1 MSTAPSR
8 KEATHER
15 IVSTAARIIRRS
27 GYDGV
32 GVADIMK
39 EAGLTHGG
47 FYAHF
52 PSKTALLAEAADHA
66 CDEGVGRLHKLTE
79 AVPAEDAL
87 DTIIDYYLSDAH
99 VATQEHGCSLAA
111 LASEVPRQEPEI
123 RRAAT
128 RNIKKMLEVV
138 EGHMPGEKKARRR
151 REKAMAALGSLVGT
165 LILARA
171 VEDEEL
177 STSLRDATK
186 KLLRG
191 YLNER

>member
-1 MSTAPSR
+1 MSTVPSR

-15 IVSTAARIIRRS
+15 IVNTAARIIRRS

-66 CDEGVGRLHKLTE
+66 CNEGVGKLHKLTE

-87 DTIIDYYLSDAH
+87 DTIIEYYLSDAH

-111 LASEVPRQEPEI
+111 LASEVPRQEPEV

-128 RNIKKMLEVV
+128 RNIKEMLKVLES
-138 EGHMPGEKKARRR
+138 HMPGEKKASRR
-151 REKAMAALGSLVGT
+151 REKAMAALGSLVGS
-165 LILARA
+165 LILSRA
-171 VEDEEL
+171 AEDDEL
-177 STSLRDATK
+177 STALRDASR

>member
-1 MSTAPSR
+1 MSTTPSR

-66 CDEGVGRLHKLTE
+66 CDEGVGHLHQLIE

-87 DTIIDYYLSDAH
+87 DTIIDFYLSDAH
-99 VATQEHGCSLAA
+99 VATQEHGCPLAA

-128 RNIKKMLEVV
+128 RNIKEMLKVI
-138 EGHMPGEKKARRR
+138 EGHVPGEKKERRR

-177 STSLRDATK
+177 SASLRDASK
-186 KLLRG
+186 KLLRS